1 MEEKVLPV
9 LQIRNL
15 SLSYNGNTA
24 LTSVDV
30 VIPSRAMV
38 SVVGPNG
45 AGKSTLFKV
54 LAGLLNPDAGEV
66 LVGGEPLRHRLK
78 RVAYVPQ
85 RQDID
90 WRFPVTLMDV
100 VLMGR
105 YGRLGWLRRPGRTDR
120 AVARHWLAQLGLDH
134 LVDRQIGELSGGQQ
148 QRVFLAR
155 ALAQEPDILLLD
167 EPFAGV
173 DVPTQ
178 EAVLSLLANLGN
190 QNITVLVSTH
200 DLPMATSR
208 FAYLMLLNRRLIA
221 FGPPAEVLTP
231 SALSA
236 TFGEKMLISPGEEGF
251 MAMVDHCCPC
261 PVGAEAISPART
273 RGSR

>member
-1 MEEKVLPV
+1 
-9 LQIRNL
+9 
-15 SLSYNGNTA
+15 
-24 LTSVDV
+24 
-30 VIPSRAMV
+30 MV